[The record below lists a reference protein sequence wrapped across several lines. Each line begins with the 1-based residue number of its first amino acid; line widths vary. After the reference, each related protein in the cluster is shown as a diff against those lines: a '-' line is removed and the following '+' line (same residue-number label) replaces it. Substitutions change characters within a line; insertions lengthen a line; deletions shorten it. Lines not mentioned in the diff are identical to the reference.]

1 VTLAPF
7 KSITLHFADARDQGF
22 VTVQLMQPQIS
33 VIYRQITVFKAYP
46 LRCRLAATRAQAVV
60 GVTTRARL
68 TYRAISAPQLPF
80 VFALGVRKSMNE
92 GSFKKF
98 LRRRSRWYLIMP
110 GPNSS

>member
-60 GVTTRARL
+60 GVTTKARL
-68 TYRAISAPQLPF
+68 TYHAISALQLLF
-80 VFALGVRKSMNE
+80 VFELDVCKSMNE

-98 LRRRSRWYLIMP
+98 LRGRSRWYLIMP